1 MIEYELLTPTTD
13 NIVKSPYFYKSQ
25 NLENILVWGGGAF
38 RALLPEGLLCRRPQN
53 FDVRLSVRYCVVAIC
68 LDHFLDPEMC
78 DIALNNPIDRKKEG
92 KKEVSP

>member
-1 MIEYELLTPTTD
+1 M
-13 NIVKSPYFYKSQ
+13 
-25 NLENILVWGGGAF
+25 
-38 RALLPEGLLCRRPQN
+38 PEGLLCRRPQI
-53 FDVRLSVRYCVVAIC
+53 FDVRLSVRRPLSGVAIC